1 MKLCLLHL
9 IGEGSVEAST
19 TRGRFGGLAFAHVFK
34 IMILKTCKL
43 NYRGQGYQGASSPS
57 SLGGQSYAGHVDDRF
72 GGQHGLDSRAE
83 TVGSSF
89 DRSAAEGAGGS
100 SGSSVSTTFERTGV
114 STGGIGGSADR
125 FGSSTGAIG
134 SSFDRSASVGAD
146 GASVAAGSFTGA
158 SGSADSSRFSGAEI
172 GTTGG
177 SSSSSSFSGSSFSA
191 DAPVATGSSGSQIEV
206 TGTSETDSG
215 AAGASSTSF
224 ERTEFTKISSP
235 SSSAVSSSAGL
246 PPRMDGIAPDAASG
260 AGLDVE

>member
-1 MKLCLLHL
+1 MDRSFFLTNETFEGLQLVSRNGRSSSDLGFLLL
-9 IGEGSVEAST
+9 DFAELSACVGFEVAAFLSAGV
-19 TRGRFGGLAFAHVFK
+19 LAFFP
-34 IMILKTCKL
+34 
-43 NYRGQGYQGASSPS
+43 ASV
-57 SLGGQSYAGHVDDRF
+57 A
-72 GGQHGLDSRAE
+72 
-83 TVGSSF
+83 
-89 DRSAAEGAGGS
+89 
-100 SGSSVSTTFERTGV
+100 
-114 STGGIGGSADR
+114 ADR

-260 AGLDVE
+260 AGLDVEKSSHGVSVAERTGSGFDDKQVRRERANS